1 MNQSCV
7 RALARTARAIALT
20 AVVTGFGAS
29 ALAAQGATGKLEG
42 RVFDQNQQ
50 PVANAQIVIEGTSFA
65 TTANPQGYYF
75 FNGVPAG
82 VYSVR
87 FAYIG
92 YKAVRVEGL
101 RIVSG
106 QTITLDRNLEA
117 TNVELQEITVVGAE
131 NALVPRDQV
140 ATKQLVD
147 GTFTDNLPVDRIGAV
162 FALQPGVMANS
173 TGTSLSVRGGRPD
186 ENATYID
193 GVPVQPGNRGTGA
206 GRDIPTLQ
214 VGTNAFEDASI
225 TTGAA
230 SAEFGNAQGGIIAI
244 TTKTGGQRFSGNIG
258 FETDEFSGLRNSSGF
273 NRIQASLGGPITK
286 QLTFFVGSV
295 LEGSRGG
302 NAGFD
307 GYLDPVWAPV
317 SVDTTF
323 TIAQGTGANAD
334 SVVLPVFNYA
344 VITGSCDAPWVAN
357 AADPE
362 IRNNFGEDCL
372 ENRNPFS
379 PNSSGQLTG
388 KLNYS
393 FGQGS
398 RLSATYIGSQNLN
411 RGQRGTDGTRGVTN
425 RNNVA
430 ILNWNQVL
438 SRSSDKAIALDASIS
453 YQWDRS
459 IDALI
464 TAESEKDTRD
474 PFGGFMIS
482 GFDYEFD
489 FKDFEVNDE
498 LVKNFRTLDPTKPLT
513 IHDRFNT
520 QELLARPGRPG
531 SIGNPGSV
539 GAFGAAPAFLNTA
552 FENRFIARA
561 TLDWQL
567 DRFNRVKIGGQYI
580 DSELGT
586 YNVGASTVGFG
597 DIFLAEPTQYNVFV
611 EDRLDLGDVVLVG
624 GVRYDYYDVGASK
637 WKNFPRISSAP
648 GFSEENLDD
657 FLEDYTSH
665 DYISPHIQVAFPVTE
680 RTNFRLS
687 YAQQVQAPDF
697 SVLLGGSNT
706 DLSITNTNQTFGTD
720 LDFGRTVTFE
730 FGFRH
735 AFSDDMVLDVAVFNK
750 DQLSNAA
757 GRLVDL
763 VDPRTNNTT
772 KIRVQTNQDF
782 GNTRGMDL
790 RLDRRIGTIFNGVFA
805 YSYQDA
811 RSTGSDPF
819 TFINFGSRI
828 TSSVTGGAIDPPQ
841 SAQPVAFSRPHNLSG
856 QFAFNF
862 PADFKRGTVVGSILK
877 RVNITGT
884 ARYSSGTAYT
894 RCKSGTGFDGDLAV
908 LSGQACN
915 ALAGDFN
922 AARVPDFKNLDLRAS
937 KGFTLGGLDLTA
949 YVDARNVLNIE
960 NVLTVFA
967 QTGNP
972 DNPRL
977 RQTMWETDSL
987 AFALDATFNGVR
999 RPDGAIVLPGS
1010 DAECGPW
1017 RTRDG
1022 LAAPPTCY
1030 FFRKGE
1036 QRFGNGDGIYT
1047 LAEQRMA
1054 SDVDNLGTFNAS
1066 RFSGAP
1072 RRVRLGMEVN
1082 F

>member
-7 RALARTARAIALT
+7 RTLARVARAIAFT
-20 AVVTGFGAS
+20 AVVTGLGAS

-82 VYSVR
+82 LYSVR

-117 TNVELQEITVVGAE
+117 TNVELQEITVSADNV
-131 NALVPRDQV
+131 LVPRDQV
-140 ATKQLVD
+140 TSKQLID
-147 GTFTDNLPVDRIGAV
+147 GGFTDKLPVDRLGAI
-162 FALQPGVMANS
+162 FALQPGVMANPG
-173 TGTSLSVRGGRPD
+173 GTSLSVRGGRPD

-225 TTGAA
+225 TTGAS

-244 TTKTGGQRFSGNIG
+244 TTKTGGQRFSGNLG

-295 LEGSRGG
+295 LEGSRSG
-302 NAGFD
+302 NAGFN
-307 GYLDPVWAPV
+307 GWETPTWAPV
-317 SVDTTF
+317 GVDTTF
-323 TIAQGTGANAD
+323 TIAQSTAANAD
-334 SVVLPVFNYA
+334 SVVLPVFQYA

-357 AADPE
+357 AADPD
-362 IRNNFGEDCL
+362 IRNNYGEDCL
-372 ENRNPFS
+372 ENRTGFS
-379 PNSSGQLTG
+379 PTSSGQLTS

-398 RLSATYIGSQNLN
+398 RLSATYLGSQTLA
-411 RGQRGTDGTRGVTN
+411 RGQRGTDGTNGITN

-438 SRSSDKAIALDASIS
+438 SRSSDRAIALDASIS

-459 IDALI
+459 INALL
-464 TAESEKDTRD
+464 TAESEDDTRD

-489 FKDFEVNDE
+489 FDDFEVNDE

-520 QELLARPGRPG
+520 QELLSKPGRPG

-539 GAFGAAPAFLNTA
+539 GSFGGAPASLNTA
-552 FENRFIARA
+552 FENRLIARG

-567 DRFNRVKIGGQYI
+567 DRYNRVKIGGQYI

-597 DIFLAEPTQYNVFV
+597 DIFLAEPTQYNVFI

-624 GVRYDYYDVGASK
+624 GVRYDNFDVGASK

-648 GFSEENLDD
+648 GFTEENIDD
-657 FLEDYTSH
+657 FLEEFSSH

-750 DQLSNAA
+750 DNLSNAA
-757 GRLVDL
+757 GRLVIL
-763 VDPRTNNTT
+763 EDPRTQNPTN
-772 KIRVQTNQDF
+772 IRVQTNQDF
-782 GNTRGMDL
+782 GNTRGLDL
-790 RLDRRIGTIFNGVFA
+790 RLDRRIGTIFNGVFS

-828 TSSVTGGAIDPPQ
+828 TSSVTGGAIPPPQ
-841 SAQPVAFSRPHNLSG
+841 AAQPVAFSRPHTLAG

-862 PADFKRGTVVGSILK
+862 PADFKRGSVVGTILK

-884 ARYSSGTAYT
+884 ARYMSGTPYT
-894 RCKSGTGFDGDLAV
+894 RCDNRFDDDFTIISGG
-908 LSGQACN
+908 ACN
-915 ALAGDFN
+915 ALGGDFN
-922 AARVPDFKNLDLRAS
+922 ATRRPDFKNLDLRAS
-937 KGFTLGGLDLTA
+937 KGFTFGGLDLTA

-960 NVLTVFA
+960 NVLNVFA
-967 QTGNP
+967 QTGTT

-977 RQTMWETDSL
+977 RTTLWVTDSTN
-987 AFALDATFNGVR
+987 FALDANFNGAR
-999 RPDGAIVLPGS
+999 RATDGALILPGS
-1010 DAECGPW
+1010 DAECATW
-1017 RTRDG
+1017 RNRNG

-1047 LAEQRMA
+1047 IEEQRAA
-1054 SDVDNLGTFNAS
+1054 SDLSRAQTFHIS
-1066 RFSGAP
+1066 RFAGAP